1 MGDAAGGLTLQAPSA
16 AGDAVVGVPQAPQRG
31 RWRFWRSPADQ
42 PGWARPVLL
51 LVAALAALSY
61 AWGIN
66 DATLE
71 TFYGAAVRSMSQSWH
86 NFFFGAFDPWGT
98 VTVDKLPGA
107 FWVQALS
114 VRVFGFHVW
123 SVVLPQAVEG
133 TLTVLVLY
141 RAVRRV
147 AGAGAGLA
155 AAAVL
160 AATPVTILLNRG
172 NISDSLLIL
181 LLVLAAD
188 AATAAFTTGR
198 LAHLLVAGVWVG
210 LAFQAKMLQAWL
222 VLPALFLAYLLAAP
236 APALSRRVAHVALA
250 ALVALGVSLSW
261 MLVVTLVPAHDRPY
275 ADGSCNNSVFS
286 QVFLYNGT
294 DRITGTTL
302 DQPGCSP
309 VPTPVKGTT
318 GAHPGTV
325 AVPRGPGRF
334 LNGVFGRD
342 SDWMLLP
349 AAVALVG
356 ILVARRREP
365 RTDPLRAATLLWGA
379 WLFFTW
385 CFFASSHF
393 INSYYLAALAPP
405 IAALCGL
412 GLVVAWRLRTRRATR
427 GVLLG
432 TVAAGTAYVLY
443 LLPAAAGVRPWVVTT
458 TLLLALAAVAVV
470 AWSFLPS
477 RPHWATG
484 CRCGPVGRRPP
495 PRLGLG
501 VGDRRGRRA
510 GPLRLPVPAGVAHRA
525 QRRRQCSLGRGGGRP
540 QPCRG
545 PRPADGQRLTSETS
559 AGSSVPILDT
569 GREFL
574 PVGGFTG
581 RVPSPTLPQFVSDVR
596 AGRVTEVLAAVAPLT
611 RNPDMLWAIA
621 HCRPCP
627 TAVRTATSPGGRCA
641 STSARLPMP
650 AAEGRSDVEEAP
662 DGDGRPD
669 GADGHPDHHHD
680 HVGEQDL

>member
-1 MGDAAGGLTLQAPSA
+1 M
-16 AGDAVVGVPQAPQRG
+16 
-31 RWRFWRSPADQ
+31 
-42 PGWARPVLL
+42 
-51 LVAALAALSY
+51 
-61 AWGIN
+61 
-66 DATLE
+66 
-71 TFYGAAVRSMSQSWH
+71 
-86 NFFFGAFDPWGT
+86 
-98 VTVDKLPGA
+98 
-107 FWVQALS
+107 QALS

-188 AATAAFTTGR
+188 ATTAAFTTGR
-198 LAHLLVAGVWVG
+198 LALLLVAGVWVG

-236 APALSRRVAHVALA
+236 SPVLARRLGHVALA

-261 MLVVTLVPAHDRPY
+261 MLVVTVVPAHDRPY
-275 ADGSCNNSVFS
+275 VDGSCNNSVFS
-286 QVFLYNGT
+286 QVFLYNGA
-294 DRITGTTL
+294 DRLTGDTL

-309 VPTPVKGTT
+309 APDP
-318 GAHPGTV
+318 GARRP
-325 AVPRGPGRF
+325 P
-334 LNGVFGRD
+334 
-342 SDWMLLP
+342 
-349 AAVALVG
+349 
-356 ILVARRREP
+356 ARRRP
-365 RTDPLRAATLLWGA
+365 PSPSRRGPAASSTASSAGTATGCSSRPPSRSAASSSLAGASPAPTRCGRPPILWAA

-405 IAALCGL
+405 IAALCGM
-412 GLVVAWRLRTRRATR
+412 GLAVAWRLRTRRATR
-427 GVLLG
+427 AVMLG

-443 LLPAAAGVRPWVVTT
+443 LLPTT
-458 TLLLALAAVAVV
+458 PGCGPGS
-470 AWSFLPS
+470 WPPRCCS
-477 RPHWATG
+477 RWRRSRSSRGPCSRRG
-484 CRCGPVGRRPP
+484 RRGPPGRRGPVGRRAL

-501 VGDRRGRRA
+501 VGDRRGGRA
-510 GPLRLPVPAGVAHRA
+510 GALRLALPAGRAHRA
-525 QRRRQCSLGRGGGRP
+525 GRAP
-540 QPCRG
+540 PTPG
-545 PRPADGQRLTSETS
+545 PPRSAAGLDRAAARVAPSVSVVTSETS
-559 AGSSVPILDT
+559 SGSSVPILAT

-581 RVPSPTLPQFVSDVR
+581 RVPSPTLAQFVGDVR
-596 AGRVTEVLAAVAPLT
+596 AAGSTDVLAAVAPRT

-621 HCRPCP
+621 HCPPLPYRGPD
-627 TAVRTATSPGGRCA
+627 ADIAGRTMRFFLCSPADAGR
-641 STSARLPMP
+641 
-650 AAEGRSDVEEAP
+650 
-662 DGDGRPD
+662 
-669 GADGHPDHHHD
+669 
-680 HVGEQDL
+680 

>member
-1 MGDAAGGLTLQAPSA
+1 MGDAVGGLTLQTPAA
-16 AGDAVVGVPQAPQRG
+16 AGGPPPGAPAPRSA
-31 RWRFWRSPADQ
+31 RWRVWRSPPDQ
-42 PGWARPVLL
+42 PVWARPLL
-51 LVAALAALSY
+51 LVVGALAALSY

-71 TFYGAAVRSMSQSWH
+71 TFYGAAVRSMSQNWH
-86 NFFFGAFDPWGT
+86 NFFFAAFDPWGT

-114 VRVFGFHVW
+114 VRVFGFHTW

-222 VLPALFLAYLLAAP
+222 VLPALYLAYLLAAP
-236 APALSRRVAHVALA
+236 APELTRRVGHVALS

-261 MLVVTLVPAHDRPY
+261 MLLVTAVPAHDRPY
-275 ADGSCNNSVFS
+275 VDGSCDNSVFS
-286 QVFLYNGT
+286 QVFLYNGA
-294 DRITGTTL
+294 DRISGATL
-302 DQPGCSP
+302 DQPGCAPAPAP
-309 VPTPVKGTT
+309 VGGTLS
-318 GAHPGTV
+318 AHPGTV
-325 AVPRGPGRF
+325 AVPQGPGRF
-334 LNGVFGRD
+334 LNGIFGRD

-349 AAVALVG
+349 AAVALGG

-365 RTDPLRAATLLWGA
+365 RTDPLRAAAVLWAA
-379 WLFFTW
+379 WLLFTW
-385 CFFASSHF
+385 SFFASSHS

-412 GLVVAWRLRTRRATR
+412 GLALAWRLRALRATQA
-427 GVLLG
+427 VLLG

-443 LLPAAAGVRPWVVTT
+443 LLPATAGVRAWVAAT
-458 TLLLALAAVAVV
+458 TLLLALAAA
-470 AWSFLPS
+470 AATAASLLRA
-477 RPHWATG
+477 RPAWATG
-484 CRCGPVGRRPP
+484 
-495 PRLGLG
+495 
-501 VGDRRGRRA
+501 
-510 GPLRLPVPAGVAHRA
+510 AGVALSALALFAGAAWASGTVVVAGLGPFDSPYQPAALTARTGA
-525 QRRRQCSLGRGGGRP
+525 ANARSAAVAAGLGRAAARVP
-540 QPCRG
+540 TSVSVI
-545 PRPADGQRLTSETS
+545 TSETS
-559 AGSSVPILDT
+559 SGSSVPILDT
-569 GREFL
+569 GHEFL
-574 PVGGFTG
+574 PVGGFSG
-581 RVPSPTLPQFVSDVR
+581 RVPSPTLAQFVGDVR
-596 AGRVTEVLAAVAPLT
+596 AGRVSLVLAAVAPRT

-621 HCRPCP
+621 HCRPVP
-627 TAVRTATSPGGRCA
+627 YRGPDSHIAGRTMRFYACS
-641 STSARLPMP
+641 P
-650 AAEGRSDVEEAP
+650 AAAG
-662 DGDGRPD
+662 G
-669 GADGHPDHHHD
+669 
-680 HVGEQDL
+680 

>member
-1 MGDAAGGLTLQAPSA
+1 MP
-16 AGDAVVGVPQAPQRG
+16 
-31 RWRFWRSPADQ
+31 RWPRS
-42 PGWARPVLL
+42 
-51 LVAALAALSY
+51 SY
-61 AWGIN
+61 AWGI
-66 DATLE
+66 DHATLE

-188 AATAAFTTGR
+188 ATTAAFVTGR

-222 VLPALFLAYLLAAP
+222 VLPALYLAYVVAAP
-236 APALSRRVAHVALA
+236 PPALTRRVGQVALS

-261 MLVVTLVPAHDRPY
+261 MLVVTAVPAHDRPY
-275 ADGSCNNSVFS
+275 VDASCNNSVFS

-294 DRITGTTL
+294 DRISGATL

-309 VPTPVKGTT
+309 APVAVKGTPS
-318 GAHPGTV
+318 AHPGTV

-334 LNGVFGRD
+334 LDGVFGRD

-349 AAVALVG
+349 ATVAAAGVMA
-356 ILVARRREP
+356 ARRREP
-365 RTDPLRAATLLWGA
+365 RTDPLRAATVLWTA

-412 GLVVAWRLRTRRATR
+412 GLMVAWRLRAQHATR
-427 GVLLG
+427 AVVAG
-432 TVAAGTAYVLY
+432 TVVAGTAYVLY
-443 LLPAAAGVRPWVVTT
+443 LLPASAGVRPWVVAT
-458 TLLLALAAVAVV
+458 TLLLAVAAVATTV
-470 AWSFLPS
+470 WSLHPS
-477 RPHWATG
+477 RPRWTTGAGVGLSAAALFASSVWASAT
-484 CRCGPVGRRPP
+484 VVTA
-495 PRLGLG
+495 GLG
-501 VGDRRGRRA
+501 PFDSPYQPAALTARNAAANARSAVVAAGLNRA
-510 GPLRLPVPAGVAHRA
+510 AARVSPTVSVI
-525 QRRRQCSLGRGGGRP
+525 
-540 QPCRG
+540 
-545 PRPADGQRLTSETS
+545 TSETS
-559 AGSSVPILDT
+559 AGSSIPILDT

-574 PVGGFTG
+574 PIGGFTG
-581 RVPSPTLPQFVSDVR
+581 RVPSPTLAQFVGDVR
-596 AGRVTEVLAAVAPLT
+596 AGRVTVVLAAVAPLT

-621 HCRPCP
+621 HCPP
-627 TAVRTATSPGGRCA
+627 VRYSGPDTHIAGRTMRFYLCSPA
-641 STSARLPMP
+641 D
-650 AAEGRSDVEEAP
+650 AAG
-662 DGDGRPD
+662 
-669 GADGHPDHHHD
+669 
-680 HVGEQDL
+680 

>member
-1 MGDAAGGLTLQAPSA
+1 MGDAAGGLTLQAPA
-16 AGDAVVGVPQAPQRG
+16 APDDAAVDTPPARHPG
-31 RWRFWRSPADQ
+31 RWRVWRSPPGQ
-42 PGWARPVLL
+42 PGWARPLL
-51 LVAALAALSY
+51 LAIAALAALSY

-71 TFYGAAVRSMSQSWH
+71 TFYGAAVRSMSESWH

-114 VRVFGFHVW
+114 VRLFGFHVW
-123 SVVLPQAVEG
+123 SVVLPQAIEG

-147 AGAGAGLA
+147 AGAAAGLA

-188 AATAAFTTGR
+188 AATAAIATGR

-222 VLPALFLAYLLAAP
+222 VLPALYGAYLLAAP
-236 APALSRRVAHVALA
+236 APALTRRVGHVALS
-250 ALVALGVSLSW
+250 ALLALGVSLSW
-261 MLVVTLVPAHDRPY
+261 MLVVTIVPAHDRPY
-275 ADGSCNNSVFS
+275 VDGSCNDSVFS

-294 DRITGTTL
+294 DRITGATL

-309 VPTPVKGTT
+309 PPAPVTSTKS
-318 GAHPGTV
+318 AHPGTV
-325 AVPRGPGRF
+325 AVPGGPGRF
-334 LNGVFGRD
+334 LNGIFGRD
-342 SDWMLLP
+342 SDWMLVP
-349 AAVALVG
+349 AAVALAG
-356 ILVARRREP
+356 ILVARRRQP

-412 GLVVAWRLRTRRATR
+412 GLTVAWRQRAHRATQA
-427 GVLLG
+427 VLLG

-443 LLPAAAGVRPWVVTT
+443 LLPTTAGVRPWVLAS
-458 TLLLALAAVAVV
+458 TLVLAAMAVAVT
-470 AWSFLPS
+470 AWSLLPS
-477 RPHWATG
+477 RPHRATAAGVGLSAAALFLGSAWASGTVVAAG
-484 CRCGPVGRRPP
+484 LGPFDSPYQPAVTDRAGRRPP
-495 PRLGLG
+495 TAVPRPSPASL
-501 VGDRRGRRA
+501 DRAADKDRPDRQRHHRRRPPRGRA
-510 GPLRLPVPAGVAHRA
+510 PP
-525 QRRRQCSLGRGGGRP
+525 
-540 QPCRG
+540 
-545 PRPADGQRLTSETS
+545 
-559 AGSSVPILDT
+559 SSTPDASSS
-569 GREFL
+569 RS
-574 PVGGFTG
+574 GGFTG
-581 RVPSPTLPQFVSDVR
+581 RVPSPTVAQFAGDVR
-596 AGRVTEVLAAVAPLT
+596 AGRVAFVLAAVAPLT

-621 HCRPCP
+621 HCKSVPSRGPDIHI
-627 TAVRTATSPGGRCA
+627 AGRTMHFYLCSP
-641 STSARLPMP
+641 
-650 AAEGRSDVEEAP
+650 
-662 DGDGRPD
+662 
-669 GADGHPDHHHD
+669 ADAG
-680 HVGEQDL
+680 V

>member
-1 MGDAAGGLTLQAPSA
+1 MGDAAGGLTLQAPVA
-16 AGDAVVGVPQAPQRG
+16 PDDAVSDTPQAQRRG
-31 RWRFWRSPADQ
+31 RSRVWRSPPGQ
-42 PGWARPVLL
+42 PGWARPLL
-51 LVAALAALSY
+51 LVIAALAALSY

-71 TFYGAAVRSMSQSWH
+71 TFYGAAVRSMSESWH

-114 VRVFGFHVW
+114 VRLFGFHVW
-123 SVVLPQAVEG
+123 SVVLPQAIEG

-188 AATAAFTTGR
+188 AATAAITTGR
-198 LAHLLVAGVWVG
+198 WAHLVVAGVWVG

-222 VLPALFLAYLLAAP
+222 VLPALYLAYLLAAP
-236 APALSRRVAHVALA
+236 APALSRRIGHVALS

-261 MLVVTLVPAHDRPY
+261 MLVVTVVPTQDRPY
-275 ADGSCNNSVFS
+275 VDGSCNNSVFS
-286 QVFLYNGT
+286 QVFVYNGS
-294 DRITGTTL
+294 DRITGATL

-309 VPTPVKGTT
+309 PPAPVKATT
-318 GAHPGTV
+318 SAHPGTV
-325 AVPRGPGRF
+325 AVPPGPGRF
-334 LNGVFGRD
+334 LNGTFGRD
-342 SDWMLLP
+342 VDWMLLP
-349 AAVALVG
+349 AAVALAA
-356 ILVARRREP
+356 ILAARRREP
-365 RTDPLRAATLLWGA
+365 RTDPLRAATVLWGA

-393 INSYYLAALAPP
+393 INSYYMAALAPP

-412 GLVVAWRLRTRRATR
+412 GLTMAWRLRARCSTRV
-427 GVLLG
+427 VLLG

-443 LLPAAAGVRPWVVTT
+443 LLPTTAGVRPWVLAS
-458 TLLLALAAVAVV
+458 TLVMALAAVAVT
-470 AWSFLPS
+470 AWSLLL
-477 RPHWATG
+477 W
-484 CRCGPVGRRPP
+484 
-495 PRLGLG
+495 
-501 VGDRRGRRA
+501 
-510 GPLRLPVPAGVAHRA
+510 
-525 QRRRQCSLGRGGGRP
+525 RP
-540 QPCRG
+540 QPAAAAVGLSAAALFLGSAWASGTVVAAGLG
-545 PRPADGQRLTSETS
+545 PFDSPYQPASLTAQDAAANARSGAVAAGLNRAAGRIPPTVSIITSETS
-559 AGSSVPILDT
+559 SGSSIPILDT

-574 PVGGFTG
+574 PVGGFSG
-581 RVPSPTLPQFVSDVR
+581 RVPSPTVAQFTEDVR
-596 AGRVTEVLAAVAPLT
+596 AGRVTVVLAAVAPLT

-621 HCRPCP
+621 HCRPVAYRGP
-627 TAVRTATSPGGRCA
+627 DTHIAGRTMHFYRCSPRDAGR
-641 STSARLPMP
+641 
-650 AAEGRSDVEEAP
+650 
-662 DGDGRPD
+662 
-669 GADGHPDHHHD
+669 
-680 HVGEQDL
+680 

>member
-1 MGDAAGGLTLQAPSA
+1 MGDAVGGLTLQAPA
-16 AGDAVVGVPQAPQRG
+16 AADGAPPADVPAPRTS
-31 RWRFWRSPADQ
+31 RWWFWRSPPDQ
-42 PGWARPVLL
+42 PGWARPLL
-51 LVAALAALSY
+51 LVVAALAALSY
-61 AWGIN
+61 AWGMN
-66 DATLE
+66 SATLE
-71 TFYGAAVRSMSQSWH
+71 TFYAAAVRSMSQSWH

-98 VTVDKLPGA
+98 VTFDKLPGA

-147 AGAGAGLA
+147 AGAAAGLA

-181 LLVLAAD
+181 LLVMAAD
-188 AATAAFTTGR
+188 ATTAAITTGR

-236 APALSRRVAHVALA
+236 PPALSRRMGHVALA

-261 MLVVTLVPAHDRPY
+261 MLVVTAVPAHDRPY
-275 ADGSCNNSVFS
+275 VDGSCNNSVFS

-294 DRITGTTL
+294 DRLTGNSL
-302 DQPGCSP
+302 DQPGCSASP
-309 VPTPVKGTT
+309 APVKESTST
-318 GAHPGTV
+318 QEVTV

-334 LNGVFGRD
+334 LNGIFGRD
-342 SDWMLLP
+342 SDWVLLP
-349 AAVALVG
+349 AAVALGG

-365 RTDPLRAATLLWGA
+365 RTDPLRAAAVLWAA
-379 WLFFTW
+379 WLVLTW
-385 CFFASSHF
+385 CFFASSNF

-412 GLVVAWRLRTRRATR
+412 GLTLAWRLRERRATR
-427 GVLLG
+427 AVLLG
-432 TVAAGTAYVLY
+432 TVATGTAYVLY
-443 LLPAAAGVRPWVVTT
+443 LLPTGAGVRPWVEAS
-458 TLLLALAAVAVV
+458 TLVFALAAIAVT
-470 AWSFLPS
+470 AWSLLPE
-477 RPHWATG
+477 RPTWATG
-484 CRCGPVGRRPP
+484 AAVTLSAAALFLGSAWASATVVAA
-495 PRLGLG
+495 GLG
-501 VGDRRGRRA
+501 PFDSPYQSAALTARDHAANARS
-510 GPLRLPVPAGVAHRA
+510 PAISAVLSRDAARVAP
-525 QRRRQCSLGRGGGRP
+525 SVSVI
-540 QPCRG
+540 
-545 PRPADGQRLTSETS
+545 TNETS

-581 RVPSPTLPQFVSDVR
+581 RVPSPTLAQFVGDVR
-596 AGRVTEVLAAVAPLT
+596 SGRVTVVLAAVALRT

-621 HCRPCP
+621 HCPPLRYRGPD
-627 TAVRTATSPGGRCA
+627 SDIGGRLMRFYLC
-641 STSARLPMP
+641 SP
-650 AAEGRSDVEEAP
+650 ADTG
-662 DGDGRPD
+662 G
-669 GADGHPDHHHD
+669 
-680 HVGEQDL
+680 

>member
-1 MGDAAGGLTLQAPSA
+1 MGDAAAGLTLRAPP
-16 AGDAVVGVPQAPQRG
+16 AGGPAVGAPQAPPRS
-31 RWRFWRSPADQ
+31 RWKLWRSPPDQ
-42 PGWARPVLL
+42 PGWARPLLL

-123 SVVLPQAVEG
+123 SVALPQAVEG

-188 AATAAFTTGR
+188 AATAAVTTGR
-198 LAHLLVAGVWVG
+198 LAQLLVSGVWVG

-222 VLPALFLAYLLAAP
+222 VLPGLFLAYLLAAP
-236 APALSRRVAHVALA
+236 TPALSRRVAHVALA
-250 ALVALGVSLSW
+250 ALVTLGVSLSW
-261 MLVVTLVPAHDRPY
+261 MLVVTAVPAHDRPY
-275 ADGSCNNSVFS
+275 TDGSCNNSVFS

-309 VPTPVKGTT
+309 APRPVKGTA
-318 GAHPGTV
+318 AHPGTV
-325 AVPRGPGRF
+325 AVPPGPGRF
-334 LNGVFGRD
+334 LNGVLGRD

-349 AAVALVG
+349 AAVALAG
-356 ILVARRREP
+356 ILVARRRQP

-405 IAALCGL
+405 IAALCGM
-412 GLVVAWRLRTRRATR
+412 GLAVAWGLRARRATR
-427 GVLLG
+427 AVLLG
-432 TVAAGTAYVLY
+432 TVVGGTAYVLY
-443 LLPAAAGVRPWVVTT
+443 LLPADAGVRPWVVST

-477 RPHWATG
+477 RPHWAAG
-484 CRCGPVGRRPP
+484 AGVG
-495 PRLGLG
+495 LSGAALLLGSAWASGTVVVAGLG
-501 VGDRRGRRA
+501 PFDSPYQPAALTAHTAAANARSAAVANGLNRA
-510 GPLRLPVPAGVAHRA
+510 AARVPPTV
-525 QRRRQCSLGRGGGRP
+525 SVI
-540 QPCRG
+540 
-545 PRPADGQRLTSETS
+545 TSETS
-559 AGSSVPILDT
+559 SGSSVPILDT

-581 RVPSPTLPQFVSDVR
+581 QVPSPTLVQFVADVR

-621 HCRPCP
+621 HCRPLP
-627 TAVRTATSPGGRCA
+627 YHGPDSHIAGRTMRFYLCSAADAGG
-641 STSARLPMP
+641 
-650 AAEGRSDVEEAP
+650 
-662 DGDGRPD
+662 
-669 GADGHPDHHHD
+669 
-680 HVGEQDL
+680 

>member
-1 MGDAAGGLTLQAPSA
+1 MGDAAGGLTLQAPA
-16 AGDAVVGVPQAPQRG
+16 APDDAAADTPPAQRPG
-31 RWRFWRSPADQ
+31 RWRVWRSPPGQ
-42 PGWARPVLL
+42 PGWARPLL
-51 LVAALAALSY
+51 LVIAALAALSY

-71 TFYGAAVRSMSQSWH
+71 TFYGAAVRSMSESWH

-114 VRVFGFHVW
+114 VRLFGFHVW
-123 SVVLPQAVEG
+123 SVVLPQAIEG

-147 AGAGAGLA
+147 AGAAAGLA

-188 AATAAFTTGR
+188 AATAAIATGR

-222 VLPALFLAYLLAAP
+222 VLPALYGAYLLAAP
-236 APALSRRVAHVALA
+236 APALTRRVGHVALS
-250 ALVALGVSLSW
+250 ALLALGVSLSW
-261 MLVVTLVPAHDRPY
+261 MLVVTIVPAHDRPY
-275 ADGSCNNSVFS
+275 VDGSCNDSVFS

-294 DRITGTTL
+294 DRITGATL

-309 VPTPVKGTT
+309 PPAPVTSTKS
-318 GAHPGTV
+318 AHPGTV

-334 LNGVFGRD
+334 LNGIFGRD
-342 SDWMLLP
+342 SDWMLVP
-349 AAVALVG
+349 AAVALAG
-356 ILVARRREP
+356 ILVARRRQP

-412 GLVVAWRLRTRRATR
+412 GLTVAWRQRAHRATQA
-427 GVLLG
+427 VLLG

-443 LLPAAAGVRPWVVTT
+443 LLPTTAGVRPWVLAS
-458 TLLLALAAVAVV
+458 TLVLAAMAVAVT
-470 AWSFLPS
+470 AWSLLPS
-477 RPHWATG
+477 RPHRATAAGVGLSAAALFLGSAWASGT
-484 CRCGPVGRRPP
+484 VVAA
-495 PRLGLG
+495 GLG
-501 VGDRRGRRA
+501 PFDSPYQPAALTAQDQAANGRSAAISASLDRA
-510 GPLRLPVPAGVAHRA
+510 ADKVAPTV
-525 QRRRQCSLGRGGGRP
+525 SVI
-540 QPCRG
+540 
-545 PRPADGQRLTSETS
+545 TNETS
-559 AGSSVPILDT
+559 SGSSTAILDT

-581 RVPSPTLPQFVSDVR
+581 RVPSPTVAQFAGDVR
-596 AGRVTEVLAAVAPLT
+596 AGRVAFVLAAVAPLT

-621 HCRPCP
+621 HCKSVPSRGPDIHI
-627 TAVRTATSPGGRCA
+627 AGRTMHFYLCSP
-641 STSARLPMP
+641 
-650 AAEGRSDVEEAP
+650 
-662 DGDGRPD
+662 
-669 GADGHPDHHHD
+669 ADAG
-680 HVGEQDL
+680 V

>member
-1 MGDAAGGLTLQAPSA
+1 MGDAAGGLTLQAPLA
-16 AGDAVVGVPQAPQRG
+16 ADDAVAGVTQAPRRG
-31 RWRFWRSPADQ
+31 RLQFWRSPPDQ

-188 AATAAFTTGR
+188 AATAAITTGR

-236 APALSRRVAHVALA
+236 TPALSRRVAHVALA

-275 ADGSCNNSVFS
+275 EDGSCNNSVFS

-325 AVPRGPGRF
+325 AVPPGPGRF

-349 AAVALVG
+349 AAVALAG
-356 ILVARRREP
+356 IVVARRREP

-405 IAALCGL
+405 IAALSGM

-427 GVLLG
+427 AVLLG

-443 LLPAAAGVRPWVVTT
+443 LLPATAGVRPWVVTT
-458 TLLLALAAVAVV
+458 TLLLSLAAVAVI
-470 AWSFLPS
+470 AWSLLPS

-484 CRCGPVGRRPP
+484 AGVG
-495 PRLGLG
+495 LSAAALLLGSAWASGTVVAAGLG
-501 VGDRRGRRA
+501 PFDSPYQLAALTARDAAANARSAAVAAGLNRA
-510 GPLRLPVPAGVAHRA
+510 AARVPPTV
-525 QRRRQCSLGRGGGRP
+525 SVI
-540 QPCRG
+540 
-545 PRPADGQRLTSETS
+545 TSETS
-559 AGSSVPILDT
+559 SGSSVPILDT

-581 RVPSPTLPQFVSDVR
+581 RVPSPTLAQFVGDVR

-621 HCRPCP
+621 HCRPLP
-627 TAVRTATSPGGRCA
+627 YRGPDSHIAGRTMRFYLCSPADAGG
-641 STSARLPMP
+641 
-650 AAEGRSDVEEAP
+650 
-662 DGDGRPD
+662 
-669 GADGHPDHHHD
+669 
-680 HVGEQDL
+680 